1 MKLIATLIAGTALA
15 LTGSSALAKAPSGEE
30 RLAHMLE
37 GRIAGQPMRCISEF
51 SRGRDVQVIDRVGV
65 VYDAGDTIWVA
76 RAHDPDALRDRDI
89 LVVDRMSGGQLCR
102 DDIKRTIDRYEGNL
116 KSVVFV
122 SDFVPYRRG

>member
-1 MKLIATLIAGTALA
+1 MKTIATLIAGTALA
-15 LTGSSALAKAPSGEE
+15 LTGSAALAKAPSGEE

-37 GRIAGQPMRCISEF
+37 GRTAGQPMRCISEF

-76 RAHDPDALRDRDI
+76 RAQDPEALRDRDI
-89 LVVDRMSGGQLCR
+89 LVVDRMNGSQLCR

-122 SDFVPYRRG
+122 TDFVPYRRT